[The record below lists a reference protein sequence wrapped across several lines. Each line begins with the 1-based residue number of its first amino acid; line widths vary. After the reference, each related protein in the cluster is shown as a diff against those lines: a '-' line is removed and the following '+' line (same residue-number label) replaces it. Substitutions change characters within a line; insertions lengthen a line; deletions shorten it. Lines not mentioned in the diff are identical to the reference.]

1 MGPHLP
7 VAKPGVH
14 RFDEN
19 YMNEENLPMP
29 GTSTD
34 SPGDIRAEEI
44 LAALDEDQ
52 RAVALATRG
61 PVCVIAGAGT
71 GKTRAITHRI
81 AYAAAIGT
89 MDPQKVLAITFTA
102 RAAGEMRVRLRGLGV
117 PMVAA
122 RTIHAAALK
131 QLIYFWPSVFGG
143 KTPDLITTKSSFLGE
158 AINRAGLSD
167 TLRATSRELMRDIA
181 SEIEW
186 AKVSEVAPEDFL
198 LEIEQRVQKPRINAE
213 QLAKVYMAYESVKK
227 QELAIDFED
236 VLLLTA
242 AMIEEERDVR
252 ERVQDQYRYFTIDE
266 YQDISP
272 IQQRLINAWIGTRQD
287 ICVVGDPAQTIYSFA
302 GATPIFLNSFTKKYP
317 EAEVIRLS
325 TGYRSTPEIT
335 FAANALLRHG
345 AMGQELVA
353 INSHGKK
360 PSVDAYSDESAEIA
374 GVLAQITDLLK
385 TGTQA
390 QEIAILARTNNQLK
404 GIEREMNRLG
414 LPYQL
419 RNTERFFD
427 RQDVRDFLKV
437 VRQASVIPTEGVHWF
452 DEMRTLSQPFLT
464 GESID
469 GIAALLHL
477 ARELDADPS
486 FSPKTLRS
494 YIREVEDRVQQ
505 NNPPTMPVVTLATLH
520 AAKGLEWERVFLIGA
535 SEGILPLENGATGQS
550 DAVINE
556 ERRLFYVGMT
566 RAKVDLHISH
576 RQNPSRFLHESGLL
590 A

>member
-1 MGPHLP
+1 MSQD
-7 VAKPGVH
+7 A
-14 RFDEN
+14 
-19 YMNEENLPMP
+19 
-29 GTSTD
+29 SA
-34 SPGDIRAEEI
+34 IRAEEI
-44 LAALDEDQ
+44 LAALDDDQ
-52 RAVALATRG
+52 RAVALASRG

-81 AYAAAIGT
+81 AYAASIGT
-89 MDPQKVLAITFTA
+89 MDPQKVLALTFTS
-102 RAAGEMRVRLRGLGV
+102 RAAGEMRTRLRALGV
-117 PMVAA
+117 PTVAA

-131 QLIYFWPSVFGG
+131 QLVYFWPSVFGG
-143 KTPDLITTKSSFLGE
+143 RVPELMTAKAGFIGE
-158 AINRAGLSD
+158 AINRAGLAGE
-167 TLRATSRELMRDIA
+167 LRATSRELMRDIA

-186 AKVSEVAPEDFL
+186 AKVSQVAPEDFVN
-198 LEIEQRVQKPRINAE
+198 EIGKRSQKPRVSAE
-213 QLAKVYMAYESVKK
+213 KLAQVYTAYESVKK

-242 AMIEEERDVR
+242 AMLEEERTVR

-272 IQQRLINAWIGTRQD
+272 VQQRLINAWLGSRQD

-302 GATPIFLNSFTKKYP
+302 GATPVFLNSFTQRFP
-317 EAEVIRLS
+317 DAEVIRLS

-345 AMGQELVA
+345 SMGQELVA
-353 INSHGKK
+353 LNDHGTK
-360 PSVDAYSDESAEIA
+360 PSVDGYANEDAEIA
-374 GVLAQITDLLK
+374 GVLAQITELLNN
-385 TGTQA
+385 GTQA
-390 QEIAILARTNNQLK
+390 QEIAILARTNGQLK
-404 GIEREMNRLG
+404 GVERAMNKAD
-414 LPYQL
+414 LPYQV
-419 RNTERFFD
+419 RSTERFFD
-427 RQDVRDFLKV
+427 RQDVRDFLKE
-437 VRQASVIPTEGVHWF
+437 VRRASVLPTEGVSWI
-452 DEMRTLSQPFLT
+452 DELRTLAQPFLT

-477 ARELDADPS
+477 ARELDADNN
-486 FSPKTLRS
+486 FAPKTLRG
-494 YIREVEDRVQQ
+494 YLREIEDRVQQ

-535 SEGILPLENGATGQS
+535 SEGILPLDEQI
-550 DAVINE
+550 DE

-576 RQNPSRFLHESGLL
+576 RQNPSRFLREAGLL